1 MSPLGFKARVG
12 SLIRA
17 WRRHTCYTFPLD
29 LILVTNMKEAFHT
42 MKHQLDELKEIIE
55 TLQPIREPLEKVIIS
70 Y

>member
-1 MSPLGFKARVG
+1 MTTWPKTTQWDSVWKIP
-12 SLIRA
+12 
-17 WRRHTCYTFPLD
+17 FPD

-55 TLQPIREPLEKVIIS
+55 TLQPIRKKPEKVIIS